1 MNQEQIDKLRAAG
14 YTDDDIRDFST
25 NQPSLG
31 NAPTQTTDETLPEI
45 DVTKPSDTIKN
56 AEAQGIPTG
65 ARESSMLSDLATVAP
80 VVLAENAG
88 KIALGGLG
96 AGALGAGAL
105 YKSGKAKELEAEKIR
120 QAGIQKRFDAKMSAQ
135 AVPVTAPVA
144 PSPILDANGRPMQSA
159 GPVNPATQ
167 PQPKPASMMN
177 RVQAAAANK
186 IQNLPGAGMM
196 GQAGRIAGRA
206 LPGVGTALNA
216 ADAYS
221 RYKEGDYLGAGIA
234 GVGAAASPF
243 PVLGTAVGM
252 GTGAVNAYRDYL
264 KRQEEEKKRMMQQ

>member
-14 YTDDDIRDFST
+14 YTDDDIRDFAS

-31 NAPTQTTDETLPEI
+31 NAPTQSTDETLPEV

-56 AEAQGIPTG
+56 AQAAGTPTG
-65 ARESSMLSDLATVAP
+65 ARPSSMLSDIATVAP

-88 KIALGGLG
+88 KVALGGLG
-96 AGALGAGAL
+96 AGALGAGAM

-120 QAGIQKRFDAKMSAQ
+120 QAGIQKRFDAKMAAQ
-135 AVPVTAPVA
+135 TAPVA
-144 PSPILDANGRPMQSA
+144 GPVAPSSMLDQYGRPIQAA
-159 GPVNPATQ
+159 GPVAPTAAP
-167 PQPKPASMMN
+167 PQQASMMS

-196 GQAGRIAGRA
+196 GSAGKMAGKL

-216 ADAYS
+216 ADAYN
-221 RYKEGDYLGAGIA
+221 RAQEGDYLGAGIA

-243 PVLGTAVGM
+243 PVVGTAVGM
-252 GTGAVNAYRDYL
+252 GTGALNAYRDYL
-264 KRQEEEKKRMMQQ
+264 KRQEEEKKRMMQ